1 MELGLGAIHE
11 LTDEALD
18 EKMKGIYKNFTEI
31 AETCGG
37 NQIILRVNELMR
49 IVSVECY
56 DRYLGLLTLA
66 TREQTEAIHDESFE
80 DAEQRVKKWN
90 FRKL

>member
-1 MELGLGAIHE
+1 
-11 LTDEALD
+11 
-18 EKMKGIYKNFTEI
+18 MKGIYRDFTEI

-37 NQIILRVNELMR
+37 NQIILKVNELMK

-66 TREQTEAIHDESFE
+66 TREQTEAIRTESFE
-80 DAEQRVKKWN
+80 DAEQRVKRWTFK
-90 FRKL
+90 KL